1 MSYMKEFLKG
11 LVKENPTLVSL
22 LGMCPTLAVT
32 VSASNAVG
40 MGAAATFV
48 LICSN
53 LVISLLKNFIPKQVR
68 LPAYIVIIAGFV
80 TVVGFIMQRYMSPIY
95 DALGIFLPLI
105 TVNCIILGRA
115 EMFASK
121 NSPLASVCDGAG
133 MGVGF
138 TLAMLA
144 VGSLR
149 EIFGCGTWFDIPLAP
164 DFIEPMSI
172 FIMPAG
178 GFFVLGCVIALVN
191 KISGK
196 KPPAATGCAACP
208 NREGCISCPSAAQA
222 KEGDE

>member
-1 MSYMKEFLKG
+1 MSYMKEFTKG
-11 LVKENPTLVSL
+11 LLKENPTLVSL

-32 VSASNAVG
+32 VSATNALG

-53 LVISLLKNFIPKQVR
+53 IAISLMKDIIPKQVR

-80 TVVGFIMQRYMSPIY
+80 TIVGFIMQRFMAPVY

-121 NSPLASVCDGAG
+121 NGVAASVCDGAG
-133 MGVGF
+133 MGIGF
-138 TLAMLA
+138 TLALLA
-144 VGSLR
+144 VGSVR
-149 EIFGCGTWFDIPLAP
+149 EVFGSGSWFGIQLCP
-164 DFIEPMSI
+164 DFVEPMTI

-191 KISGK
+191 KLSNR

-208 NREGCISCPSAAQA
+208 NREGCISCTSNSEE
-222 KEGDE
+222 KEGDK

>member
-1 MSYMKEFLKG
+1 MSYSKEFFKG
-11 LVKENPTLVSL
+11 LLKENPTLVSL

-32 VSASNAVG
+32 VSASNAIG

-53 LVISLLKNFIPKQVR
+53 LVISLLKGIIPKQVR

-80 TVVGFIMQRYMSPIY
+80 TIVGFVLQRFLPEIY

-121 NSPLASVCDGAG
+121 NNAIASVCDGAG
-133 MGVGF
+133 MGIGF

-144 VGSLR
+144 VSSVR
-149 EIFGCGTWFDIPLAP
+149 EVIGCGTWFDIPIAP
-164 DFIEPMSI
+164 DFLEPMTI

-191 KISGK
+191 KISGR
-196 KPPAATGCAACP
+196 KPPEAGGCAACP
-208 NREGCISCPSAAQA
+208 NREGCIGCPSQE
-222 KEGDE
+222 KEAE